1 MKSNKKAPPLRGKDR
16 NSLDNTR
23 LNSIL
28 HSSVQSVKQVGPA
41 TARKLN
47 KLGIDTIGDL
57 ITYYPRDYEDRNK
70 EKKVF
75 ELLDGD
81 KCAIILRVLHDVTVN
96 RPRRNLRIYKT
107 VAGDESGIVTLTWFN
122 QDYIKGKVSK
132 GSDYVFFG
140 KVKKSGTRIEMINP
154 IYEEVSSERK
164 KTSGIQPIYSLT
176 AGITQS
182 YLRMIQKNALERV
195 IGKLTD
201 ILPDELR
208 KKYSLSEFNY
218 ALENIHFPV
227 EFEQK
232 EKARRRLVFEELLM
246 LQLGLLQLKNSQVVV
261 SGIQMQQEPE
271 IEKFI
276 AQLPYQLT
284 NAQQKVF
291 KEIVNDMTGEKQA
304 NRLIQG
310 DVGSGKTIVAVLAI
324 LLTILNGYQAVFM
337 VPTGILAEQHYQTV
351 KKALEKYD
359 IAIELLTGSITKKE
373 KERIKQDITNNTT
386 QLVIGTHAL
395 LEENVEFAKL
405 GLVVTDEQH
414 RFGVKQRAILPSKS
428 NPHII
433 VMTATPIP
441 RTLSLILYGD
451 LDISIIDELPPNRK
465 SIKTYSVDDSMRNR
479 IYQFIRKIVNE
490 GRQTY
495 IICPLVEESEE
506 VEAEAAMSLAKRI
519 SENDLKGLSVG
530 LVHGK
535 MKALEKDKVMAAF
548 AAGNIQVLV
557 STTVVEV
564 GVNVPNA
571 SLMVIEN
578 AERFGLAQLHQ
589 LRGRVGRGEH
599 QSYCILFCQ
608 SKSDIA
614 RKRMEIMT
622 QYNDGF
628 MISEKDMEL
637 RGPGDIFGTR
647 QHGLPEFKIANLYE
661 DIEILKEVQKT
672 ANDIIEHQRLKD
684 REDYKRLQDHLLSLF
699 QDKMDEVALN

>member
-1 MKSNKKAPPLRGKDR
+1 MLW
-16 NSLDNTR
+16 
-23 LNSIL
+23 
-28 HSSVQSVKQVGPA
+28 
-41 TARKLN
+41 
-47 KLGIDTIGDL
+47 
-57 ITYYPRDYEDRNK
+57 
-70 EKKVF
+70 
-75 ELLDGD
+75 
-81 KCAIILRVLHDVTVN
+81 
-96 RPRRNLRIYKT
+96 KT
-107 VAGDESGIVTLTWFN
+107 FIF
-122 QDYIKGKVSK
+122 
-132 GSDYVFFG
+132 
-140 KVKKSGTRIEMINP
+140 
-154 IYEEVSSERK
+154 
-164 KTSGIQPIYSLT
+164 
-176 AGITQS
+176 
-182 YLRMIQKNALERV
+182 QKFRA
-195 IGKLTD
+195 
-201 ILPDELR
+201 
-208 KKYSLSEFNY
+208 
-218 ALENIHFPV
+218 
-227 EFEQK
+227 K
-232 EKARRRLVFEELLM
+232 EKARKRLVFEELLI
-246 LQLGLLQLKNSQVVV
+246 LQLGLLQLKNSQIVV
-261 SGIQMQQEPE
+261 SGIKMQYKPA
-271 IEKFI
+271 IDKFI
-276 AQLPYQLT
+276 SQLPYQLT

-291 KEIVNDMTGEKQA
+291 KEIVNDMTSENQM

-310 DVGSGKTIVAVLAI
+310 DVGSGKTIVALMAI

-337 VPTGILAEQHYQTV
+337 VPTGILAEQHYQTIKV
-351 KKALEKYD
+351 ALESYD
-359 IAIELLTGSITKKE
+359 VVIELLTGSVTKKE
-373 KERIKQDITNNTT
+373 KERIKQDIKNNEC

-414 RFGVKQRAILPSKS
+414 RFGVKQRAVLPSKS

-465 SIKTYSVDDSMRNR
+465 PIKTYSVNDSMRNR
-479 IYQFIRKIVNE
+479 VYQFIRKIVNE
-490 GRQTY
+490 GRQAY

-519 SENDLKGLSVG
+519 SENDLKGLSIG

-535 MKALEKDKVMAAF
+535 MKAIEKDQVMAGF

-571 SLMVIEN
+571 SLMVVEN

-589 LRGRVGRGEH
+589 LRGRVGRGEY

-608 SKSDIA
+608 SKSEIA

-622 QYNDGF
+622 KYSDGF

-672 ANDIIEHQRLKD
+672 ASDIVKHQMLEG
-684 REDYKRLQDHLLSLF
+684 REDYNILQEHLLSLF
-699 QDKMDEVALN
+699 EDKMNEVALN